1 MHARTDQKQKRGPF
15 EYNNSYSNPTET
27 DRKEG
32 IEELL
37 NTIDSFNPIFI
48 NWNFKL
54 ENPSKNKYKISRTTK
69 TNLSNKQIHKRSLKK
84 SPPQTILK
92 HTNSFPFK
100 KRQRRIPEYR
110 KQEENLPH
118 TNRQVN
124 RQRIGAARN
133 SHSRG
138 RRRRIEDGGEKASSE
153 RFPVLMLVNLL
164 INVSLT
170 VPGCRQAAAWSHAGS
185 HQRGISL
192 SLSSRGERAR
202 ERRAKRPKQEEARRR
217 GRRAARRERAFSVRR
232 EISQPGRGP
241 MPVNSVGRSLTR

>member
-69 TNLSNKQIHKRSLKK
+69 INLSNKQIHKRSLKK

-92 HTNSFPFK
+92 QSSNIQTPSPLKKGREESQNIENKRKISHNTNAH
-100 KRQRRIPEYR
+100 
-110 KQEENLPH
+110 KQAGKQAK
-118 TNRQVN
+118 NR
-124 RQRIGAARN
+124 
-133 SHSRG
+133 S
-138 RRRRIEDGGEKASSE
+138 GEK
-153 RFPVLMLVNLL
+153 
-164 INVSLT
+164 
-170 VPGCRQAAAWSHAGS
+170 
-185 HQRGISL
+185 
-192 SLSSRGERAR
+192 
-202 ERRAKRPKQEEARRR
+202 
-217 GRRAARRERAFSVRR
+217 FS
-232 EISQPGRGP
+232 
-241 MPVNSVGRSLTR
+241 

>member
-69 TNLSNKQIHKRSLKK
+69 INLSNKQIHKRSLKK

-185 HQRGISL
+185 HQRGVSL
-192 SLSSRGERAR
+192 SLSLLSRRAGPREASKTTEAGRSASARASRGPEGA
-202 ERRAKRPKQEEARRR
+202 
-217 GRRAARRERAFSVRR
+217 GVL
-232 EISQPGRGP
+232 
-241 MPVNSVGRSLTR
+241 RSSRD